1 MAREI
6 DIQNAIRKALSD
18 YGIVIRLNV
27 GVFATADGRYV
38 QCGVKGL
45 PDLLFIGNNGKVAF
59 LEVKSLTGKPRPEQ
73 IRFIDTLRRMGH
85 IAGICRCVEDALN
98 LIEEGGK

>member
-1 MAREI
+1 LAEA

-18 YGIVIRLNV
+18 YGIVVRLNV
-27 GVFATADGRYV
+27 GVFLTDDGRRIK
-38 QCGVKGL
+38 CGVKGL
-45 PDLLFIGNNGKVAF
+45 PDLLFIGNGGKVAF

-98 LIEEGGK
+98 LIEESGK